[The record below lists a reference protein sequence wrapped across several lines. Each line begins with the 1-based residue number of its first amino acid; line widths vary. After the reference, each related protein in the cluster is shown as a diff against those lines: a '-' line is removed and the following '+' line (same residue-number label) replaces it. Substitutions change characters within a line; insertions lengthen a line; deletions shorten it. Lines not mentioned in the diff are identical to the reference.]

1 MNKYSIADKM
11 CAELPPDCDTLLLR
25 AKIAESRKHPVLEDK
40 EKDKNEQDAMEYYIV
55 SNLYLLRPSV
65 KVLKNEYP
73 ECFAMP
79 IIRASVKI
87 GRNES
92 CPRGSGKKIKMLR
105 KKLAPFTILRQIITL
120 LS

>member
-1 MNKYSIADKM
+1 MEQNIDMFRNEYLLYLAGAHEPDLFEQEKRILYYNKFAD
-11 CAELPPDCDTLLLR
+11 LSHFLF
-25 AKIAESRKHPVLEDK
+25 LEDK

-55 SNLYLLRPSV
+55 SNLYLLRSSV

-79 IIRASVKI
+79 IMRASVKI

-92 CPRGSGKKIKMLR
+92 CPCGSGRKYKKCCGR
-105 KKLAPFTILRQIITL
+105 N
-120 LS
+120 